1 MVFQDQKIEAQL
13 TKYFSKVICNAASN
27 YYKKKFHYA
36 EKEYLTDTIS
46 ESMEGTASFEED
58 IIQSI
63 MMEESEMNLFSY
75 EDIVEFASVLNEREE
90 EFLIEKFI
98 FEKTD
103 QEIGELFGITRQGV
117 TNMKLRL
124 YKKLK
129 ETLSN

>member
-13 TKYFSKVICNAASN
+13 TKYFSKVICNSASN

-36 EKEYLTDTIS
+36 EKEYLTDTIL
-46 ESMEGTASFEED
+46 ESMGGTASFEED

-75 EDIVEFASVLNEREE
+75 EDIVEFASVLNEREK

-103 QEIGELFGITRQGV
+103 QEIGELFGITRQGI

>member
-1 MVFQDQKIEAQL
+1 MAFQDEKIEAQL

-27 YYKKKFHYA
+27 YYKKKFYYA
-36 EKEYLTDTIS
+36 EKECLTDTIL
-46 ESMEGTASFEED
+46 ESMEGTVSFEED

-63 MMEESEMNLFSY
+63 MMEESEMNFFSH
-75 EDIVEFASVLNEREE
+75 ESTVKFASVLNEREE

>member
-1 MVFQDQKIEAQL
+1 MVFQNEKIEAQL

-27 YYKKKFHYA
+27 YYKKKFYYA
-36 EKEYLTDTIS
+36 EKECLTDTIL
-46 ESMEGTASFEED
+46 ESMEGTVSFEED

-63 MMEESEMNLFSY
+63 MMEESEMNFFSH
-75 EDIVEFASVLNEREE
+75 ESTVEFASLLNKREE

>member
-27 YYKKKFHYA
+27 YYKKKFHYV
-36 EKEYLTDTIS
+36 EKEYLTDTIL

-63 MMEESEMNLFSY
+63 MMEESEMNLFSH
-75 EDIVEFASVLNEREE
+75 EDIVEFVSVLNEREE
-90 EFLIEKFI
+90 EFLIEKFV

>member
-36 EKEYLTDTIS
+36 EKEYLTDTIL

-75 EDIVEFASVLNEREE
+75 EDVVEFASVLNEREE

-103 QEIGELFGITRQGV
+103 KEIGELFGITRQGV

>member
-1 MVFQDQKIEAQL
+1 MAFQDEKIEAQL
-13 TKYFSKVICNAASN
+13 IKYFSKVICNAASN
-27 YYKKKFHYA
+27 YYKKKFYYV
-36 EKEYLTDTIS
+36 EKECLTDTIL
-46 ESMEGTASFEED
+46 ESMEGAVSFEED

-63 MMEESEMNLFSY
+63 MMEESEMNFFSH
-75 EDIVEFASVLNEREE
+75 ENTVKFASVLNEREE

>member
-27 YYKKKFHYA
+27 YYKKKFQYA
-36 EKEYLTDTIS
+36 EKEYLTDTIL
-46 ESMEGTASFEED
+46 ESMEATASFEKD

-63 MMEESEMNLFSY
+63 MMEESEMNLFSH

>member
-1 MVFQDQKIEAQL
+1 MAFQDEKIEAQL

-27 YYKKKFHYA
+27 YYRKKFRYA
-36 EKEYLTDTIS
+36 EKEYISDTIL
-46 ESMEGTASFEED
+46 ENMEGTVSLEED

-63 MMEESEMNLFSY
+63 MINESEMNIFSY
-75 EDIVEFASVLNEREE
+75 DSISDLASVLNEREKE
-90 EFLIEKFI
+90 LLIEKFV

-103 QEIGELFGITRQGV
+103 QEIGVLFGISRQGV

-129 ETLSN
+129 EILSD

>member
-1 MVFQDQKIEAQL
+1 MAFHDEKIEAQL
-13 TKYFSKVICNAASN
+13 TKYFSKVIYNAASN
-27 YYKKKFHYA
+27 YYGKKFRYA
-36 EKEYLTDTIS
+36 EKEYITDNIL
-46 ESMEGTASFEED
+46 EKMEGTVSFEED

-63 MMEESEMNLFSY
+63 MINESEMNVFSY
-75 EDIVEFASVLNEREE
+75 VGIGELTSVLNEREKE
-90 EFLIEKFI
+90 LLIEKFV

-129 ETLSN
+129 ETLSD

>member
-36 EKEYLTDTIS
+36 EKEYLTDTIL
-46 ESMEGTASFEED
+46 ESMEGTDSFEVD

-75 EDIVEFASVLNEREE
+75 EDVVEFASVLNEREE

-103 QEIGELFGITRQGV
+103 KEIGELFGITRQGV

>member
-27 YYKKKFHYA
+27 YYKKKFYYA
-36 EKEYLTDTIS
+36 EKEYLTDTIL

-75 EDIVEFASVLNEREE
+75 EDVVEFASVLNEREE

-103 QEIGELFGITRQGV
+103 KEIGELFGITRQGV

>member
-27 YYKKKFHYA
+27 YYKKKFYYA
-36 EKEYLTDTIS
+36 EKECLTDTIL
-46 ESMEGTASFEED
+46 ENMEGSVSFEED
-58 IIQSI
+58 VIQSI
-63 MMEESEMNLFSY
+63 MMNESEINIFSCDNIG
-75 EDIVEFASVLNEREE
+75 DITSALNEREK
-90 EFLIEKFI
+90 EFLTEKFV

-103 QEIGELFGITRQGV
+103 QEIGELFGISRQGV

-129 ETLSN
+129 KTLSN